1 MANTLTISS
10 LSEYMYSAMDKVAR
24 EPTGFIQGC
33 MVNSGNE
40 GVSINGTVQS
50 LRTAE
55 PTLNTSYTPAMTIP
69 AGDDQTLAVE
79 ELTIGQV
86 ANVRIPLTGETVK
99 KLDNTVGGQ
108 RTIEDLFAQA
118 IRKIVNTIEARAGV
132 VLKNGSSRATGTAG
146 TNPFATDQKPLADL
160 LKILKDNGCPVDDGS
175 LNCVIDTTSG
185 ANLRKVANLF
195 KVNEAGSP
203 GLLRNGE
210 LTNLYGFSIRES
222 AGVASHTK
230 GTATGYD
237 AAGGEAA
244 GETVIAVDG
253 SDAGTILAGDIVT
266 FAGDSNKYVVKSAT
280 ASGNASGN
288 ITLNHPGLRVA
299 LADTVEGTTGANYT
313 GNIGFHRSAAELV
326 MRPPAQP
333 YGGDA
338 AVDRMTIRDEN
349 TGLVFDFAH
358 YLGYGM
364 AMYDITTFYEVKVWK
379 PEFVATLLG

>member
-10 LSEYMYSAMDKVAR
+10 LSEYMYSAMDKVMR

-33 MVNSGNE
+33 MINSGNE

-50 LRTAE
+50 IRTAE

-69 AGDDQTLAVE
+69 AGDDQTVSVE
-79 ELTIGQV
+79 ELTIGQT

-99 KLDNTVGGQ
+99 KFDNTVGSQ
-108 RTIEDLFAQA
+108 RAIEDLFAQA
-118 IRKIVNTIEARAGV
+118 IRKIVNAIESRAGV
-132 VLKNGSSRATGTAG
+132 VLKNGASRAFGTAG
-146 TNPFATDQKPLADL
+146 TTPFGSNFNDIAEVRQ
-160 LKILKDNGCPVDDGS
+160 ILEDNGAPVDDGELS
-175 LNCVIDTTSG
+175 LVLSTSAG
-185 ANLRKVANLF
+185 TNLRQLANLYKA
-195 KVNEAGSP
+195 NEAGSDS
-203 GLLRNGE
+203 LLRTGE
-210 LTNLYGFSIRES
+210 IMNLLGFSIRSS

-230 GTATGYD
+230 GTATLYD
-237 AAGGEAA
+237 AAGGEPL

-253 SDAGTILAGDIVT
+253 SDAGTILAGDVVT

-280 ASGNASGN
+280 ASGAASGN
-288 ITLNHPGLRVA
+288 ITLNYPGLKAA
-299 LADTVEGTTGANYT
+299 LADTVEGTTGASYT
-313 GNIGFHRSAAELV
+313 GNMAFHRSGVELV

-338 AVDRMTIRDEN
+338 AVDRMTIRDEK

-379 PEFVATLLG
+379 PECVATLLG